1 MPYQV
6 ILVGASGLIGS
17 NLLSLLIESDE
28 ISQILLLVRKP
39 LKVSDHKVQEL
50 IVNFDELEKF
60 RSEIM
65 GDIIYSCLGTTKAAN
80 PDTDQYRKID
90 LEYPLKLAE
99 IGVKNGISQ
108 FHLVSSLCANHTAS
122 NSYLKLK
129 GELEKELKQASILS
143 LHIYQPTL
151 LTGNRR
157 ESRTLEKLATSAFK
171 LIDQLLIGP
180 LIKYRSIKAETVAQ
194 ATLNQSIKNIQGT
207 FTYPSIKIQELA

>member
-28 ISQILLLVRKP
+28 ISRILLLVRKP
-39 LKVSDHKVQEL
+39 LKVSNQKVQEL

-143 LHIYQPTL
+143 LHIYQPSL
-151 LTGNRR
+151 LTGNRK
-157 ESRTLEKLATSAFK
+157 ESRTLEKLATSTFK
-171 LIDQLLIGP
+171 LIDPLLIGP

-194 ATLNQSIKNIQGT
+194 AMLNQSIKNIQGT

>member
-28 ISQILLLVRKP
+28 ISRILLLVRKP
-39 LKVSDHKVQEL
+39 QKVSNQKVQEL

-143 LHIYQPTL
+143 LHIYQPSL
-151 LTGNRR
+151 LTGNRK

-171 LIDQLLIGP
+171 LIDPLLIGP

-194 ATLNQSIKNIQGT
+194 AMLNQSIKNIQGT

>member
-39 LKVSDHKVQEL
+39 LKVSNQKVQEL

>member
-28 ISQILLLVRKP
+28 ISRILLLVRKP

-50 IVNFDELEKF
+50 IINFDELEKF
-60 RSEIM
+60 SSEIK

-80 PDTDQYRKID
+80 PDKDQYRKID
-90 LEYPLKLAE
+90 LEYPLKIAE

-108 FHLVSSLCANHTAS
+108 FHLVSSLGANHTAN

-129 GELEKELKQASILS
+129 GELENKLKQAAILS
-143 LHIYQPTL
+143 LHIYQPSL

-157 ESRTLEKLATSAFK
+157 ESRTLEKLAISAFK
-171 LIDQLLIGP
+171 LIDPLLIGP
-180 LIKYRSIKAETVAQ
+180 LKKYRSIKAETVAQ
-194 ATLNQSIKNIQGT
+194 AMLNQSLKNLKGT
-207 FTYPSIKIQELA
+207 FTYPSLQIQKLA